1 MSQHLWSGRFD
12 SAPDPAAFDFGV
24 SFPFDR
30 RLFEDDVTG
39 SLAWAEAL
47 TNAGVL
53 AAADAKAIAEAL
65 SAILQQGRT
74 DPAWVNGVDED
85 VHSFVERQLVA
96 RVGDAGRRLHTGR
109 SRNEQVSL
117 DLRLY
122 LRRRIPLLQ
131 EKLRAAITAFA
142 DQAER
147 AGDALMPSYTHM
159 RRAMPVL
166 VSHFLLSHAAALRRD
181 HQRLEI
187 AREEANAMPL
197 GSGAIAGTGYAVD
210 TAALAARLGFARVV
224 ANSMDASSDRDFAVS
239 FLHAVSLSMIH
250 LSRIAEDFIL
260 MTGEEFGFFE
270 LADSSATGSSMMPQ
284 KKNPDPL
291 ELVRGKAG
299 RAIGHLTGF
308 LITMKGLPTGYN
320 KDLQEDK
327 EPLFDSEDTLAV
339 SLDATAAVIGKL
351 GLHPERT
358 GRAASGLLLATDVA
372 DYLVSRGM
380 PFRQSH
386 EVVGA
391 MVRKL
396 LAEGRDFE
404 ALSLPEWRES
414 STLFA
419 DDVKE
424 RVTAAASV
432 RARKTP
438 QSTHPDAVAAA
449 LADLRVWLAR
459 GTGLCYIPVALRP
472 AVYRPNRRFPHS
484 TRPSAALVFAAH
496 GPTVRSSRRPV
507 PIRLGGRLIGFSGE
521 LHARPPVSA
530 RRRDGR
536 LLSAR
541 APHYGSCH
549 RGHGRRNHPTHALRQ
564 LRGRARIQGG
574 QGPGATPQDPTPRAV
589 CASARWPAGRDPAS
603 PITAATPIT
612 CCG

>member
-74 DPAWVNGVDED
+74 DPAWVNGDDED

-187 AREEANAMPL
+187 AREEANALPL

-459 GTGLCYIPVALRP
+459 GTGL
-472 AVYRPNRRFPHS
+472 
-484 TRPSAALVFAAH
+484 
-496 GPTVRSSRRPV
+496 
-507 PIRLGGRLIGFSGE
+507 
-521 LHARPPVSA
+521 
-530 RRRDGR
+530 
-536 LLSAR
+536 
-541 APHYGSCH
+541 
-549 RGHGRRNHPTHALRQ
+549 
-564 LRGRARIQGG
+564 
-574 QGPGATPQDPTPRAV
+574 
-589 CASARWPAGRDPAS
+589 
-603 PITAATPIT
+603 
-612 CCG
+612 